1 MNNTR
6 KPIGLAPAVERINN
20 TCRSADMF
28 YRCGLKPPH
37 YIFNIDKGNGQTT
50 LTEFIANSYNEAHIR
65 HFGGLDLYL
74 EYHLDGSMKQMKK
87 IFAEIGSSAVYTNT
101 YEGVIA
107 IDIGEL
113 ANFINEEQIDFFLNE
128 IKKTGREATYL
139 FYVSSKTS
147 RNVLS
152 LISRIKTEIE
162 NTEYIEISPYSEDEI
177 EGIMKNLLEQSG
189 VCLKDNKGVNKKIH
203 DVICGEEIRNVKAVQ
218 SLRDRLLSYVD
229 YSGFIPKMGL
239 EEFENYQMHMSKD
252 MEVKD
257 NEKRQ
262 MGK

>member
-1 MNNTR
+1 MNSTR
-6 KPIGLAPAVERINN
+6 QPIGLTPVVERINN
-20 TCRSADMF
+20 TCRNADMF
-28 YRCGLKPPH
+28 CRCGLKPPH
-37 YIFNIDKGNGQTT
+37 YIFNLDKGNGQTT

-87 IFAEIGSSAVYTNT
+87 IFAEIGSSAVYTNK

-113 ANFINEEQIDFFLNE
+113 ANFINEEQIDFFVNE
-128 IKKTGREATYL
+128 IKKTGPEATYL
-139 FYVSSKTS
+139 FYVPSKTS

-152 LISRIKTEIE
+152 LISKIKDEIE
-162 NTEYIEISPYSEDEI
+162 NTDYIEISPYSEDEI
-177 EGIMKNLLEQSG
+177 ERIMKNLLEQSG
-189 VCLKDNKGVNKKIH
+189 VCLKDSKSVKKRIY
-203 DVICGEEIRNVKAVQ
+203 DVICREEIRNVNAAQ
-218 SLRDRLLSYVD
+218 RLRDRLLSYVD
-229 YSGFIPKMGL
+229 YSGFIPRMGSKEL
-239 EEFENYQMHMSKD
+239 ENYQIHMRKD